1 MGLFLLQVF
10 LTALHFVLEFT
21 LFDKEPNPEDLAI
34 IAHEQFKRV
43 STERDMK
50 H

>member
-21 LFDKEPNPEDLAI
+21 NNKTIEIIILIIELVMMVIDLLTK
-34 IAHEQFKRV
+34 F
-43 STERDMK
+43 
-50 H
+50 